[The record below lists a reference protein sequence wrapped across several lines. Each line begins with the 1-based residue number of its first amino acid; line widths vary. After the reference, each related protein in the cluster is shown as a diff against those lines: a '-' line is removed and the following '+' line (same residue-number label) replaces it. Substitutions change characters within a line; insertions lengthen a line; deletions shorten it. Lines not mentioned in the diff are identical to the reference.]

1 MGPGKNPDGTIT
13 ILSRNEAE
21 DGSIGDG
28 LVTIGPDDPRY
39 EIWDRYLSANEHP
52 VSGQGVDDPGDQRHD
67 DQDEQGGN

>member
-28 LVTIGPDDPRY
+28 LITIGPDDERY
-39 EIWDRYLSANEHP
+39 PVWDRYFSA
-52 VSGQGVDDPGDQRHD
+52 Q
-67 DQDEQGGN
+67 EQG